1 MADFITYS
9 LRPAPMPLASTA
21 VAHAQFETIHPFPDG
36 NGRAGRALVHAA
48 LRRSGLTASVTVPI
62 SAGILQQRDRYFE
75 ALTSYRE
82 GNLEPIVEVFARG
95 TSLAVANGAR
105 LVADIESVQQRWE
118 EALSGVRSD
127 SAARRIAKLAMR
139 HPVLNS
145 RLVRAKVA
153 GSDRTVFTGLDLL
166 VVRGVLAETTSRKR
180 NRLWVSH
187 DVLDALDGFT
197 RRSLRRV

>member
-1 MADFITYS
+1 MADLVTYS